1 LKGFD
6 YSSEGYYFVTIS
18 CREKKTCFENEK
30 ARKIV
35 KRQIADLK
43 NRFDILID
51 CFAIMSDHIHIMVVL
66 GKSKDA
72 SLSQVIQA
80 LKSLV
85 TKKFREE
92 LGVLEKFWQRGFYDH
107 IIRNERDYLEKKRY
121 ILNNPLKEE
130 LLGLR
135 PYAENNKNH
144 NRVGVELVS
153 TQKQVEINLSA

>member
-1 LKGFD
+1 
-6 YSSEGYYFVTIS
+6 
-18 CREKKTCFENEK
+18 
-30 ARKIV
+30 
-35 KRQIADLK
+35 
-43 NRFDILID
+43 
-51 CFAIMSDHIHIMVVL
+51 MSDHIHTMVVL

-130 LLGLR
+130 LLGR
-135 PYAENNKNH
+135 
-144 NRVGVELVS
+144 R
-153 TQKQVEINLSA
+153 